1 MHRFSKHFE
10 LFDDID
16 PQYKR
21 YYFEKTSPLMCMI
34 KFGPSHEGSPG
45 CAIAAV
51 YFGLMWNNVD
61 NHSPPYA
68 DTVIGPN
75 SQQWVGSQDEWLSHT
90 LKESIFDVIKV
101 LWCTELSISNL
112 PWHIYPSNTFHFIF
126 SVKSL
131 FINLK
136 PFASQLAVCTC
147 SFSKREAQF
156 TFRINLS
163 REKLD
168 QEKTN
173 NFNCHLKI
181 RYGKTQES
189 MPRIFFNVNNATHYC
204 ILTRSVACFSRNY
217 NEQLV
222 KGSVENA
229 K

>member
-1 MHRFSKHFE
+1 MSCMHM
-10 LFDDID
+10 
-16 PQYKR
+16 Q
-21 YYFEKTSPLMCMI
+21 KTSPLMCMI

-112 PWHIYPSNTFHFIF
+112 PWHIYPSNTFHFISF
-126 SVKSL
+126 FL
-131 FINLK
+131 NLK

-156 TFRINLS
+156 TFRIEQQFL
-163 REKLD
+163 LCIA
-168 QEKTN
+168 QELVERKAY
-173 NFNCHLKI
+173 HLLIYIPAVLIMLYK
-181 RYGKTQES
+181 
-189 MPRIFFNVNNATHYC
+189 NVNNATHYC

-217 NEQLV
+217 NEQLA